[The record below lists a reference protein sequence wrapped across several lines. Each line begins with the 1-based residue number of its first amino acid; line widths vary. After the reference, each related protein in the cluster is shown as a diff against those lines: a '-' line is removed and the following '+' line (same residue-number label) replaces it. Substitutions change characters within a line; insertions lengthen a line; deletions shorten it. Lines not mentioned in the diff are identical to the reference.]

1 LALPGLQQEGKG
13 TNRAEGLW
21 VGVGGFLP
29 AFGIKITLTS
39 RQPWKMA
46 VSQGKNISSVR
57 CCWAGKKGLKEL
69 IAHLMQSGFEMLS
82 ILWSSRFSSMWRS
95 STT

>member
-1 LALPGLQQEGKG
+1 MDDNWPCRVFNKKEKGLIGRK
-13 TNRAEGLW
+13 AFGL
-21 VGVGGFLP
+21 VGGFLP

-82 ILWSSRFSSMWRS
+82 ILWSSRFSSM
-95 STT
+95 